1 MTNWGSHSLEVVRE
15 GFWVT
20 PQIWTGDEQEGKPA
34 REPIS
39 ATATGGNHVRNFL
52 DCVKSRKLPNC
63 DVEEGHLTMVMCHP
77 ANISTKLGR
86 TLRWDSAKEEVIGD
100 K

>member
-34 REPIS
+34 MEQIS
-39 ATATGGNHVRNFL
+39 ATARAES
-52 DCVKSRKLPNC
+52 C
-63 DVEEGHLTMVMCHP
+63 
-77 ANISTKLGR
+77 R
-86 TLRWDSAKEEVIGD
+86 TAMWKKDI
-100 K
+100 